1 MLINETVLGNH
12 LIWPLPLQRY
22 YEVYHLKPNT
32 TYEFRIWANN
42 LLGAGEMSYT
52 TATTLSQ
59 LSDQG

>member
-1 MLINETVLGNH
+1 MFQQNLSKFFCF
-12 LIWPLPLQRY
+12 LQRY
-22 YEVYHLKPNT
+22 FEVYHLKPNT

-42 LLGAGEMSYT
+42 YLGAGAMMYT